1 MQADYIDFVTDNL
14 FLVTLLLILLTAIVI
29 TEAKKLAKKYKD
41 LTPTEAVQLLNHENA
56 VMLDVRDASEL
67 SGSGIRDA
75 KHVAFSTLDSHLSE
89 LVKLKDK
96 PVIAF
101 CMNGFKSPKACRLL
115 CKQGF
120 TKVYSL
126 KGGIVAWKQA
136 NMPVVKK

>member
-1 MQADYIDFVTDNL
+1 MDFVTNNL

-29 TEAKKLAKKYKD
+29 TEAKKLTKKYKD
-41 LTPTEAVQLLNHENA
+41 LTPPEAVQMLNHESA
-56 VMLDVRDASEL
+56 VMLDVREATEL
-67 SGSGIRDA
+67 GGSGIRDA
-75 KHVAFSTLDSHLSE
+75 KHVSFSTLSDRFPE

-101 CMNGFKSPKACRLL
+101 CMNGFKSPKACGLL
-115 CKQGF
+115 YKQGF

-126 KGGIVAWKQA
+126 KGGIAAWKDA

>member
-1 MQADYIDFVTDNL
+1 MQTDYIGFVTDNL

-29 TEAKKLAKKYKD
+29 TEAKKLMKKYKD
-41 LTPTEAVQLLNHENA
+41 LTPTQAVQLLNHESA
-56 VMLDVRDASEL
+56 VMLDVRETNEL
-67 SGSGIRDA
+67 SGDGIRNA
-75 KHVAFSTLDSHLSE
+75 KHASFSTLDNRLSE

-101 CMNGFKSPKACRLL
+101 CMNGLKSPKACRLL
-115 CKQGF
+115 CMQGF

-126 KGGIVAWKQA
+126 KGGIEAWKQA